1 MCNIVGVVK
10 HHRDHTIMIDGSLP
24 RHRSVN
30 YPWNS
35 YSLEDFRYHHSV
47 ISMVFNVNNTA
58 HLVSTKFCMIQN
70 VMWILLSV
78 LNKTNNFNSGVLAYK
93 LNSLMMVVATPKPVG
108 IWTDC
113 VRTLG

>member
-1 MCNIVGVVK
+1 M
-10 HHRDHTIMIDGSLP
+10 TDGSLP
-24 RHRSVN
+24 KQKSAN

-58 HLVSTKFCMIQN
+58 HLVSSKFCMIKK
-70 VMWILLSV
+70 VMWISLSV
-78 LNKTNNFNSGVLAYK
+78 QNETNSFNSGVLAYK

-108 IWTDC
+108 IWTEYE
-113 VRTLG
+113 RTLG